1 MWWVLKQRH
10 ILPGEINCTEEVI
23 LDHWGLGD
31 SSTLKRIQAR
41 LKHSLC
47 QGGGANIQSIKSVP
61 SGLSLQSS
69 GWDSTLPL
77 WGARFSPWLGNWGPM
92 YVPCGMA
99 KIIIIK
105 KKNLKKKRE
114 SILEIGIQGNSTF
127 HHVTASFT
135 KEFPHHDK
143 GTDFQ
148 SVGSKEQRKDL
159 LLV

>member
-1 MWWVLKQRH
+1 M
-10 ILPGEINCTEEVI
+10 
-23 LDHWGLGD
+23 
-31 SSTLKRIQAR
+31 
-41 LKHSLC
+41 KHGLC

-61 SGLSLQSS
+61 SGLPLQSS

-77 WGARFSPWLGNWGPM
+77 WGGTVQSLVGELRSHVCALWYGQNDNNNE
-92 YVPCGMA
+92 
-99 KIIIIK
+99 
-105 KKNLKKKRE
+105 KNLKKKERE
-114 SILEIGIQGNSTF
+114 SILEICIHGNSTF

-143 GTDFQ
+143 ETDFH